1 MGIMPKKVATAVV
14 FLIAWQATTIF
25 GGFSAIKQPRKPV
38 RPARARIQD
47 ILIATAGEP
56 SVQEFWKAFMTAIG
70 GLQKGIVLFNGY
82 NTAAATWEEWSKT
95 PKYTQDG
102 DITKHASDLVLS
114 LKDYMKINNNVMI
127 SRTQLPKKPIRGT
140 YIEQLLVS
148 VLCEDVPGMVTIH
161 AESGA
166 GKSVAVLLAALEVG
180 RGRRSDY
187 YVVLQN
193 DLNQRLCGFFRVSE
207 ASLVADIVD
216 DFFLALQE
224 EKIQLHLVF
233 DNVLDSGATS
243 DIVKDQLKA
252 LARSAFKWGHQVLFT
267 MQEKQAAESV
277 ADLNGATTRMTKLQ
291 NNSFGAYRWRQNEAE
306 ELIKTFADEIN
317 MTEVLAETEIPDE
330 IGQWRPREIESFM
343 RYGAQPLAPQRRMQA
358 GWAAFT
364 SYLKKIQTPQTKN
377 KTASPSRTLQMIVWV
392 RQMAAVVVVVV
403 VPVDTSLSPRFS
415 NQKNLRP
422 IFQSDCATCKA
433 HWHLFGCDNS
443 GRTMPLGTN

>member
-1 MGIMPKKVATAVV
+1 
-14 FLIAWQATTIF
+14 
-25 GGFSAIKQPRKPV
+25 
-38 RPARARIQD
+38 
-47 ILIATAGEP
+47 
-56 SVQEFWKAFMTAIG
+56 
-70 GLQKGIVLFNGY
+70 
-82 NTAAATWEEWSKT
+82 
-95 PKYTQDG
+95 
-102 DITKHASDLVLS
+102 
-114 LKDYMKINNNVMI
+114 MI
-127 SRTQLPKKPIRGT
+127 SRTRLPKKPIRGT
-140 YIEQLLVS
+140 YIEQFLVS
-148 VLCEDVPGMVTIH
+148 VLCEGVPGMISLH

-180 RGRRSDY
+180 RGWSSEESNY
-187 YVVLQN
+187 YVVVQN
-193 DLNQRLCGFFRVSE
+193 DLNQRLCGFFCVSE

-216 DFFLALQE
+216 DFFLALQK

-317 MTEVLAETEIPDE
+317 MTEVLAETIIPDE

-343 RYGAQPLAPQRRMQA
+343 RYGVKPLAPQHRMQA

-364 SYLKKIQTPQTKN
+364 SYLTKSKLHKL
-377 KTASPSRTLQMIVWV
+377 KTKQPHRVAP
-392 RQMAAVVVVVV
+392 
-403 VPVDTSLSPRFS
+403 
-415 NQKNLRP
+415 
-422 IFQSDCATCKA
+422 CK
-433 HWHLFGCDNS
+433 WLFGW
-443 GRTMPLGTN
+443 GRWRRWWWWCYLLIQACPEGFPIKRTRDPFSRVIVRPARHIGTCLGATTPEGQCPLGPIEPAYHSCICIFSSISSYPKSKVIMHQVSIAGFQKVCLFPRSRSSLFMGCSS

>member
-1 MGIMPKKVATAVV
+1 MGIMPKKVATAVLV
-14 FLIAWQATTIF
+14 LIAWQATTIF
-25 GGFSAIKQPRKPV
+25 GGFSAIKQPRKPL
-38 RPARARIQD
+38 RPARTSIQD
-47 ILIATAGEP
+47 ILISTAGEP
-56 SVQEFWKAFMTAIG
+56 NVQKFWKAFTTAIG
-70 GLQKGIVLFNGY
+70 GLQKGIALFNGY

-95 PKYTQDG
+95 PKYTQG
-102 DITKHASDLVLS
+102 GNITKHASNLVRV

-140 YIEQLLVS
+140 YIEQFLVS
-148 VLCEDVPGMVTIH
+148 VLCEGVPGMISLH

-180 RGRRSDY
+180 RGWSSEESNY
-187 YVVLQN
+187 YVVVQN
-193 DLNQRLCGFFRVSE
+193 DLNQRLCGFFCVSE

-216 DFFLALQE
+216 DFFLALQK

-233 DNVLDSGATS
+233 DNILDSGATS

-317 MTEVLAETEIPDE
+317 MTEVLAETKIPDE

-343 RYGAQPLAPQRRMQA
+343 RYGVKPLAPQHRMQA

-364 SYLKKIQTPQTKN
+364 SYLTKSKLHKL
-377 KTASPSRTLQMIVWV
+377 KTKQPHRVAP
-392 RQMAAVVVVVV
+392 
-403 VPVDTSLSPRFS
+403 
-415 NQKNLRP
+415 
-422 IFQSDCATCKA
+422 CK
-433 HWHLFGCDNS
+433 
-443 GRTMPLGTN
+443 